1 MGVELPFVNRTQELR
16 ELDSAG
22 RRGGLLVVFGRR
34 RIGKTRLLT
43 RWLASHRGL
52 YSQAIE
58 ANRELQLE
66 QLVAD
71 LGPRW
76 GDTPP
81 PRSWLELFEL
91 LELKKIAEPLCLD
104 EFPYLVAGDPSLPS
118 VLQRWL
124 DHRKGKSALILS
136 GSSTRMMND
145 LFLNRGAPLYGRA
158 QKLLRVEPMSYAAF
172 CKATGRNLSRRDSF
186 VQYALV
192 GGVPR
197 YWELV
202 EKKQSAV
209 ALAETLFFGRS
220 PFLEF
225 EPALLL
231 RDEGIS
237 GLTAPSVLE
246 AIGRGAEKPSEI
258 AGRLATPQTNLS
270 RLFQVL
276 LDAGI
281 IERLLPF
288 GESVRST
295 RRTLY
300 RIVDPTL
307 RFWFRVYSPH
317 RTRWATY
324 SDAEKEKLLDDHASV
339 VFEDCVRA
347 TYSGGQRYWDSM
359 VELDV
364 VQPADDGSLSVI
376 EVKWATLS
384 KGERAGARAALEA
397 RFLKSSLA
405 ANHPTVRFDVV
416 DATFLARLDAR

>member
-1 MGVELPFVNRTQELR
+1 MELAFVNRTAELA
-16 ELDSAG
+16 ELDAAA

-43 RWLASHRGL
+43 HWLASRRGL

-58 ANRELQLE
+58 ANREIQLE
-66 QLVAD
+66 QVATD
-71 LGPRW
+71 FGERWANTPVPR
-76 GDTPP
+76 T
-81 PRSWLELFEL
+81 WLELFEL
-91 LELKKIAEPLCLD
+91 LELKKVSEPLCLD
-104 EFPYLVAGDPSLPS
+104 EFPYLVAADPTLPS

-124 DHRKGKSALILS
+124 DHRKGKSAVILS

-158 QKLLRVEPMSYAAF
+158 QKLLRVEPMSYRAF
-172 CKATGRNLSRRDSF
+172 CSATGRNPVKRDAF

-202 EKKQSAV
+202 ERKQSAV

-225 EPALLL
+225 EPARLL
-231 RDEGIS
+231 RDEGIA
-237 GLTAPSVLE
+237 GLAAPAVLE

-317 RTRWATY
+317 RTRWSTY
-324 SDAEKEKLLDDHASV
+324 SDAEKAKLLEDHASV

-347 TYSGGQRYWDSM
+347 TFPGAQRYWDSG

-364 VQPADDGSLSVI
+364 VRAEAGGALTVV
-376 EVKWATLS
+376 EVKWAVLT
-384 KGERAGARAALEA
+384 KAQRTGARAALEA
-397 RFLKSSLA
+397 RFRASALA
-405 ANHPTVRFDVV
+405 KAHSDARFDVV
-416 DATFLARLDAR
+416 DAAFLARLARLG